1 MKRRTQIIENTL
13 IERLADGQ
21 FHSGQRLAE
30 ELEISRAAISKR
42 ITSLEHLDLD
52 IFKVHGKGY
61 RLAQPLQLLDAR
73 TLRQEL
79 TDASQVHLRRV
90 TTSTHDDLRAL
101 LRESGSQPLPA
112 GTAVIAEMQ
121 TAGRGRRGKT
131 WLSPFGANLYMSMY
145 WPLRDGLNGAL
156 GLSVMLGIQLARMMQ
171 DQGIAD
177 VSVKW
182 PNDVYIGGAK
192 VAGILIELEGQ
203 PMSEGHALIGI
214 GLNLSMPARYKT
226 TIDQPY
232 TDIQSHLD
240 KPLVRHQWAA
250 QLINYCRAGLQ
261 SFESNGIAEYL
272 EDWVKLDHFYK
283 QPVRVLLG
291 SHEQRGV
298 AEGVDENGALLVRQD
313 GVVKRYFGGE
323 ISIRAVK

>member
-1 MKRRTQIIENTL
+1 MKRRTQLIENTL
-13 IERLADGQ
+13 IERLADGK

-30 ELEISRAAISKR
+30 ELQISRAAVNKR
-42 ITSLEHLDLD
+42 IASLEKLDLD
-52 IFKVHGKGY
+52 IFRVQGKGY
-61 RLAQPLQLLDAR
+61 RLAQPLQLLDVQ
-73 TLRQEL
+73 TLRQNL
-79 TDASQVHLRRV
+79 SDPSSVHLRRV
-90 TTSTHDDLRAL
+90 TTSTHDDLKGL
-101 LRESGSQPLPA
+101 LEECSGESLPA

-121 TAGRGRRGKT
+121 TAGRGRRGKA
-131 WLSPFGANLYMSMY
+131 WFSPFGSNLYMSMY

-156 GLSVMLGIQLARMMQ
+156 GLSVMMGIQLARMLQ
-171 DQGIAD
+171 KQGISD

-203 PMSEGHALIGI
+203 PMGEGHALIGI
-214 GLNLSMPARYKT
+214 GVNLAMPARHKG

-240 KPLVRHQWAA
+240 GSLVRHEWAA
-250 QLINYCRAGLQ
+250 QLVNSCRAALQ
-261 SFESNGIAEYL
+261 SFDANGLADYL
-272 EDWVKLDHFYK
+272 GAWRELDHFYQ

-298 AEGVDENGALLVRQD
+298 AEGIDENGALLVRQN
-313 GVVKRYFGGE
+313 GVIKQYFGGE

>member
-1 MKRRTQIIENTL
+1 MKRKTQEIENTL

-30 ELEISRAAISKR
+30 DLQISRTAVNKR
-42 ITSLEHLDLD
+42 IASLEQLDLD
-52 IFKVHGKGY
+52 IFRVHGKGY
-61 RLAQPLQLLDAR
+61 RLAQPLQLLDAE
-73 TLRQEL
+73 TLRRDL
-79 TDASQVHLRRV
+79 TDASNVHMRRV
-90 TTSTHDDLRAL
+90 TTSTHDDLKTL
-101 LRESGSQPLPA
+101 LHESGDRPLPA

-131 WLSPFGANLYMSMY
+131 WLSPFGSNLYMSMY
-145 WPLRDGLNGAL
+145 WPLHNGLNGAL
-156 GLSVMLGIQLARMMQ
+156 GLSVMMGIQLARMMQ
-171 DQGIAD
+171 EQGIAD

-203 PMSEGHALIGI
+203 PMGEGHALIGI
-214 GLNLSMPARYKT
+214 GLNLSMPARYKS

-232 TDIQSHLD
+232 TDIQSHLNG
-240 KPLVRHQWAA
+240 PLVRHEWAA
-250 QLINYCRAGLQ
+250 QLVNSCRAGLQ
-261 SFESNGIAEYL
+261 SFETSGLADYL
-272 EDWVKLDHFYK
+272 DDWVKLDHFYQ

-291 SHEQRGV
+291 NHEQRGV